1 VTAESSGHLSPL
13 HCPACQAPVPLG
25 AADGDRTRCPF
36 CAADVAI
43 PSEVLALRK
52 ADRDDAGSRARA
64 AELFRSLGRPP
75 SAIARFLVGSIARI
89 ATVAA
94 IFVPLPITA
103 AVLFIAHGG
112 GMFGVQLYDVLT
124 DAQQA
129 GLTVVAPLVLLAIG
143 LVLARAARRNAI
155 ALGGLRAALAAR
167 PPERSGGTALCRQCG
182 AALEHG
188 PSDLGV
194 TCLYCRADNLLRM
207 PAAWLA
213 RMKRHQVDLGAA
225 VTSAEAALAAE
236 RRRYR
241 RSLLWRLGWAAPVL
255 AIPVLIVWR
264 GCGEADTLPDP
275 GVTPDWQATVRAR
288 GVPLRC
294 EGSIIDLGAIIL
306 TDGECVDTGCVPR
319 RLFALRKGERL
330 RMVTGAPEEW
340 RRATPLDATVRID
353 RHVQRFIGGGDP
365 DRKDWGDEIARLRVR
380 EGQPA
385 ELRAPL
391 AGWYRA
397 TAVIP
402 GAKAG
407 EWYSLCFEI
416 VPR

>member
-1 VTAESSGHLSPL
+1 M
-13 HCPACQAPVPLG
+13 
-25 AADGDRTRCPF
+25 
-36 CAADVAI
+36 
-43 PSEVLALRK
+43 LALRQ

-75 SAIARFLVGSIARI
+75 SPIARFLVGSVARI
-89 ATVAA
+89 AIVAA
-94 IFVPLPITA
+94 ILVPLPITA

-124 DAQQA
+124 GAQQA
-129 GLTVVAPLVLLAIG
+129 GLTIVAPLVLLAIG
-143 LVLARAARRNAI
+143 LVLAGAARRNAI

-167 PPERSGGTALCRQCG
+167 PPERSGGTALCRRCG

-207 PAAWLA
+207 PVAWLA
-213 RMKRHQVDLGAA
+213 RMKRHQIDLGAA
-225 VTSAEAALAAE
+225 VDSAEAALATE

-241 RSLLWRLGWAAPVL
+241 RSMMLATGLGRAGPRHPGTDRVARLRRGGHAAGARRDPRLAGDRARARRAASLRGEHHRLGP
-255 AIPVLIVWR
+255 
-264 GCGEADTLPDP
+264 
-275 GVTPDWQATVRAR
+275 
-288 GVPLRC
+288 
-294 EGSIIDLGAIIL
+294 IIL

-330 RMVTGAPEEW
+330 RMVTGAPEKW
-340 RRATPLDATVRID
+340 RRATPLDATVLID

-365 DRKDWGDEIARLRVR
+365 DRKDWGDEIAKLRVR

-385 ELRAPL
+385 QFRAPL

-416 VPR
+416 QPYVP